1 MVIGG
6 YIGKGKRTG
15 HYGGYL
21 LACYDEENEEFQSIC
36 KIGTGFKDEE
46 LEKHSNFFQNYKIDK
61 PKSYYVFDESIKPDV
76 WFDAVQVWEI
86 KCADL
91 SISPVHRAAIGIID
105 SEKGISLRFPR
116 FVRIREDKK
125 PEEATTAE
133 QIASM
138 YENQEQIK
146 HQKEENEGDEMY

>member
-1 MVIGG
+1 M
-6 YIGKGKRTG
+6 
-15 HYGGYL
+15 
-21 LACYDEENEEFQSIC
+21 
-36 KIGTGFKDEE
+36 
-46 LEKHSNFFQNYKIDK
+46 
-61 PKSYYVFDESIKPDV
+61 FDESIKPDV

-91 SISPVHRAAIGIID
+91 SISPVHRAAIRIID